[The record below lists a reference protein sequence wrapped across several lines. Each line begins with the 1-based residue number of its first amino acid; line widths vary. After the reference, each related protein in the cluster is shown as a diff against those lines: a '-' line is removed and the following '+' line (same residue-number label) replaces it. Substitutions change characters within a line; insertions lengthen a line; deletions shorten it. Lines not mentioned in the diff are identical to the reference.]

1 MCFAAASVSRAV
13 LDIAV
18 VGAGTAGSASALF
31 LSRLGHRMT
40 LYERVAEP
48 RPVGAGIVLQPTG
61 LAVLRALGLDAPVLS
76 RAHRIERL
84 RVTTPT
90 GRSVVDLTYRVLSEA
105 MFGLGLHRG
114 VLFETLFHAARAA
127 PGVTTVTGVDLED
140 LVEGPGGVVLLERG
154 TRRRHGPHE
163 LVVVCNGARSSLRDD
178 TAHHKVVERYPWGA
192 LWALVP
198 DPEGRVR
205 GELHQVVRGTGRMTG
220 LLPTG
225 LGPSGDVPLVSFF
238 FSLRADRLD
247 AFRGGDFEAWRR
259 GVEADF
265 PATAPFLAHL
275 SGPSDLLFAEYHDVV
290 MWPWNTGRTVYLGDA
305 AYATSPQ
312 LGQGANLALLDAWA
326 LAQCLAEAP
335 TLQDALYA
343 YSRARRGHLGWYQ
356 LVTRALTPLFQS
368 DYELLGRVR
377 DAVMGPLCRVPFVHR
392 QMVEGMAGVA
402 RGPWCPPLTSP
413 ADSRPPMRCV

>member
-1 MCFAAASVSRAV
+1 MRHAV

-18 VGAGTAGSASALF
+18 VGAGTAGSASALL
-31 LSRLGHRMT
+31 LSRLGHRVT

-61 LAVLRALGLDAPVLS
+61 LAVLRALGLDAPVLA
-76 RAHRIERL
+76 RAHRIDRL
-84 RVTTPT
+84 RVTTPK
-90 GRSVVDLTYRVLSEA
+90 GRSVVDLTYRVLSEQL
-105 MFGLGLHRG
+105 FGLGLHRG
-114 VLFETLFHAARAA
+114 VLFETLFDAARAA
-127 PGVTTVTGVDLED
+127 PGVTTVTGIDLED
-140 LVEGPGGVVLLERG
+140 LVEGPGGVMLLERG

-178 TAHHKVVERYPWGA
+178 TAHHKVVKRYPWGA

-198 DPEGRVR
+198 DASGRVR

-238 FSLRADRLD
+238 FSLRADRID
-247 AFRGGDFEAWRR
+247 AFRAGDFEAWRR

-265 PATAPFLAHL
+265 PATAPFLAAL
-275 SGPSDLLFAEYHDVV
+275 DGPESLLFAEYHDVV

-305 AYATSPQ
+305 AHATSPQ
-312 LGQGANLALLDAWA
+312 LGQGANLALVDAWA
-326 LAQCLAEAP
+326 LAQCLAVEP

-368 DYELLGRVR
+368 DYELLGLLR
-377 DAVMGPLCRVPFVHR
+377 DAVMGPLCRVPFVQR

-402 RGPWCPPLTSP
+402 RGPWRAPLP
-413 ADSRPPMRCV
+413 LPG